1 MRIERGMITIAAIA
15 LWGCGGGGGAGAED
29 ARSGAD
35 IAGQEARSSKVAD
48 ETGSA
53 TVTIGETTFEFDV
66 RCMFGTMGVEGP
78 GTRSDGTTAYF
89 VATFDPD
96 EPEGAD
102 VDVRVGT
109 DQLGGPADE
118 KWSAG
123 DTYGNSAGVT
133 WESDGRSVRA
143 SAPFRD
149 REYGESAEL
158 QGVVEVTC
166 PER

>member
-1 MRIERGMITIAAIA
+1 MRVERGMITIAAIA
-15 LWGCGGGGGAGAED
+15 LWGCGGGGDGAED
-29 ARSGAD
+29 AGSGAGIGGD
-35 IAGQEARSSKVAD
+35 EASSSQRVD

-53 TVTIGETTFEFDV
+53 RVTIGEATFEFEV
-66 RCMFGTMGVEGP
+66 ECMSGTMGVQGP
-78 GTRSDGTTAYF
+78 GTRSDGTPAYL

-96 EPEGAD
+96 EPESAD

-109 DQLGGPADE
+109 DQLSGPADE

-123 DTYGNSAGVT
+123 DTYGNSAGVI
-133 WESDGRSVRA
+133 WEVDGRSVRA

-149 REYGESAEL
+149 REYGGPAEL
-158 QGVVEVTC
+158 PGVVEVTC